1 MAKPPLPF
9 PPVLLE
15 GPQSAGAP
23 WGHAATI
30 HTHILTSINLFR
42 LPVLNISGLR
52 SSCGCKVT
60 ALPTSLH
67 PQLSCVR
74 TVLTQGNHCCF
85 VTLPP
90 PSTPP
95 LLFFRLQPRTTSV
108 SCELISVESP
118 RALVLGAKPRTS
130 ACRVEMPWDVGVWG
144 PEPQHGEMVKERV
157 KVKRYRGG
165 VKPQRLPGLSRT
177 DL

>member
-1 MAKPPLPF
+1 MAKPPSPF

-23 WGHAATI
+23 RGHAATI

-60 ALPTSLH
+60 ALPTSPC

-90 PSTPP
+90 PPQHATP
-95 LLFFRLQPRTTSV
+95 
-108 SCELISVESP
+108 
-118 RALVLGAKPRTS
+118 LVFPTS
-130 ACRVEMPWDVGVWG
+130 ASHHICF
-144 PEPQHGEMVKERV
+144 
-157 KVKRYRGG
+157 
-165 VKPQRLPGLSRT
+165 L
-177 DL
+177 

>member
-1 MAKPPLPF
+1 MAKPPSPF
-9 PPVLLE
+9 PPVLSE

-23 WGHAATI
+23 WGHAAII

-42 LPVLNISGLR
+42 LPVLNISGLK

-60 ALPTSLH
+60 ALPTSPC

-95 LLFFRLQPRTTSV
+95 LLFF
-108 SCELISVESP
+108 
-118 RALVLGAKPRTS
+118 
-130 ACRVEMPWDVGVWG
+130 
-144 PEPQHGEMVKERV
+144 
-157 KVKRYRGG
+157 
-165 VKPQRLPGLSRT
+165 
-177 DL
+177 